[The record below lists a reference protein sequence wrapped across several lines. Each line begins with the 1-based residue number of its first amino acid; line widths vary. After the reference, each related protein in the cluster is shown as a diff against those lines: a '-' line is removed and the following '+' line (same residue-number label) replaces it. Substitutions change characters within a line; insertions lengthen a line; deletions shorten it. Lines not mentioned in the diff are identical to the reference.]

1 MPDPQAGALRLEN
14 ETLLLKVWVL
24 CGLLCGSHGFEP
36 HCFLKLDVLGL
47 IFKVQVLK
55 SWAPLSSQEE
65 ALGFEFSPDYESW
78 CGEGFMVRLSQPLL
92 STSMWAFSCL
102 PDA

>member
-14 ETLLLKVWVL
+14 ETLLLKVWVS
-24 CGLLCGSHGFEP
+24 CGSHGFEP

-55 SWAPLSSQEE
+55 SWAPLASQKE
-65 ALGFEFSPDYESW
+65 ALGFEFSPD
-78 CGEGFMVRLSQPLL
+78 
-92 STSMWAFSCL
+92 
-102 PDA
+102 